1 MLIVPTLHPAFL
13 LKNGDDDGQ
22 AKFEQ
27 TVIADLQKGRRL
39 TRAHPTWDESMLYER
54 DGAGRLWR
62 CFPAGYEVEWFFQRF
77 YAACARHPEAL
88 QAGTLSLTLDVETTK
103 DAPMLSQLICVG
115 LGFRSPTEEQV
126 INVPILCCGGSRYWA
141 EPDEQRIRWMLASV
155 MADTRVPVTCHNKG
169 FDTAVMWSNGM
180 RVVGH
185 VWDTMAAHHV
195 ADAELP
201 HNLGFVGSLY
211 TDGRYW
217 KDDSKGDGGFLAIPD
232 ETLRLYN
239 LRDILVTQRVQ
250 EVLHGLVKRHNLWN
264 LYLEQLRGI
273 DVMTRA
279 SLRGMLIDER
289 KRTSRDQTPEGK
301 FVGLQPQL
309 EKQRDDAIDMLRQVS
324 GNPTFD
330 PARPA
335 FVSKLFFEDLKFP
348 VVLTSPKTG
357 KPKVDKEAMMLLEM
371 VATTREQRTALR
383 GVIEFRQ
390 AEKFLGTFIHGLGK
404 FVHPGT
410 WRFHT
415 QWKLLAVSGRW
426 TSSPN
431 CFDAETEVL
440 TRAGWVKLPDLESGV
455 EVAQWHPDGRVDFV
469 LPELVQAVSAT
480 PLLTFKNQHIDLA
493 MTRDH
498 RALLRHRKTGALRVF
513 RADEYP
519 EDWQQL
525 HSGNY
530 AGPGL
535 PLTDDELRLLVA
547 IQADAVT
554 EPFTRGWLTV
564 RLTRTRK
571 VERMEALLTRLDLPF
586 TKAEEHNL
594 PDRAY
599 RATFKVKHPLIEKLR
614 EYLGDEKRFGPWLL
628 NLSRRQLD
636 VFIEEL
642 WYWDGS
648 FTRKNN
654 YSSST
659 PGNAAWV
666 QTVLHL
672 SGVRGH
678 MREVRSTS
686 RRTNWQVDMTP
697 RDYSLTTN
705 IERGTLGEA
714 GTTVYCVT
722 VPSSYVMVRR
732 NGRITVTGNCQNWN
746 KKVKSMFRAAPGWKF
761 VGVDLSQAE
770 LRFMAYLAND
780 QALLAMYTN
789 NINVHTVNTC
799 LLFKVQCPNP
809 KDMNPATEQFV
820 RSEMQRVHGITYDSC
835 PVPPASSWKT
845 IRTLGKSYVFA
856 ANYGAEAETMH
867 RNMRSKRDPD
877 SNKLLFPT
885 LLLSEIQAL
894 AVMWTKKLHPEIP
907 QFWEDV
913 QLQTRKAGGYFCPI
927 SGRVRWFRGGF
938 KRNEMLNI
946 GLQMGVASWMNK
958 CMVEIQDIYD
968 AETGGAAQVVQQV
981 HDALNVECP
990 EPYAKRAGEVM
1001 NQILNREFP
1010 LLGHKATLPA
1020 DPALIGDY
1028 LDEV

>member
-1 MLIVPTLHPAFL
+1 MLLVPTLHPALL

-22 AKFEQ
+22 AKFER
-27 TVIADLQKGRRL
+27 TVIGDLEKGLRL
-39 TRAHPTWDESMLYER
+39 SRSVPTWNESLIFER

-62 CFPAGYEVEWFFQRF
+62 CFPNPQEVRWFFDRF
-77 YAACARHPEAL
+77 YQACARHPEAVA
-88 QAGTLSLTLDVETTK
+88 AGTLSLTLDVETTK
-103 DAPMLSQLICVG
+103 DAPMLSLLICVG
-115 LGFRSPTEEQV
+115 LGFRSPTDEQV
-126 INVPILCCGGSRYWA
+126 LNLPILSCGGSRYWA
-141 EPDEQRIRWMLASV
+141 EGDEPGVREMLRAV
-155 MADTRVPVTCHNKG
+155 MADARVPKCCHNKG

-180 RVVGH
+180 PVYGH

-195 ADAELP
+195 EDGEMP
-201 HNLGFVGSLY
+201 HNLGFVGSLH

-239 LRDILVTQRVQ
+239 LRDILVTQRAQ
-250 EVLHGLVKRHNLWN
+250 ERLHTSLMRLRLWN

-273 DVMTRA
+273 DVMMRA
-279 SLRGMLIDER
+279 SLRGLLIDER
-289 KRTSRDQTPEGK
+289 RRTSREQDADGK
-301 FVGLQPQL
+301 FIGLQPQL
-309 EKQRDDAIDMLRQVS
+309 EKQRDESIELLRQVAGS
-324 GNPTFD
+324 DSFD
-330 PARPA
+330 PAKPA
-335 FVSKLFFEDLKFP
+335 HISHLFFQTLGFP

-371 VATTREQRTALR
+371 VATTREQKAALR
-383 GVIEFRQ
+383 GVIAFRQ

-404 FVHPGT
+404 FVHPQS

-440 TRAGWVKLPDLESGV
+440 TRSGWVKLPALESGV

-469 LPELVQAVSAT
+469 LPELVQAVSDA
-480 PLLTFKNQHIDLA
+480 PLLTFKNQHIELA

-519 EDWQQL
+519 DDWQQI

-571 VERMEALLTRLDLPF
+571 VERMNALLTRLGLPF

-599 RATFKVKHPLIEKLR
+599 RATFKVKHPLIEKLHG
-614 EYLGDEKRFGPWLL
+614 YLGDEKRFGPWLL
-628 NLSRRQLD
+628 NLSRPQLD

-666 QTVLHL
+666 QTILHL

-686 RRTNWQVDMTP
+686 GRTNWQVDMTP

-705 IERGTLGEA
+705 IERGTLGKA
-714 GTTVYCVT
+714 GTPVYCVT

-732 NGRITVTGNCQNWN
+732 NGRIAVTGNCQNWN
-746 KKVKSMFRAAPGWKF
+746 KKVKAMFKAPPGWKY

-780 QALLAMYTN
+780 AALLTMYAQ

-799 LLFKVQCPNP
+799 LLFKVKCPNP
-809 KDMNPATEQFV
+809 KDMNPVTEAFV
-820 RSEMQRVHGITYDSC
+820 RSEMKRIHGLDYDQC
-835 PVPPASSWKT
+835 QEPPLSSWKT

-867 RNMRSKRDPD
+867 KNMRSKRDPD

-894 AVMWTKKLHPEIP
+894 AVMWTKTLHPEIP
-907 QFWEDV
+907 TFWESV
-913 QLQTRKAGGYFCPI
+913 QMQTRKAGGYFCPI

-958 CMVEIQDIYD
+958 CMVEIQDTYD
-968 AETGGAAQVVQQV
+968 KETGGAAQVVQQV

-990 EPYAKRAGEVM
+990 EPYAKRAGDVM
-1001 NQILNREFP
+1001 NEVLNRYFP
-1010 LLGHKATLPA
+1010 LLGHNAQLPA
-1020 DPALIGDY
+1020 DPALTGEY

>member
-27 TVIADLQKGRRL
+27 TVVADLKKGQRL
-39 TRAHPTWDESMLYER
+39 TRAHPTWDESMLYQR

-62 CFPAGYEVEWFFQRF
+62 CFPTGFEVEWFLQRF

-115 LGFRSPTEEQV
+115 LGFRSPTDEQV
-126 INVPILCCGGSRYWA
+126 INVPILSCGGARYWA
-141 EPDEQRIRWMLASV
+141 EPDEQRIRWLLASV
-155 MADTRVPVTCHNKG
+155 MADPRVPVTCHNKG
-169 FDTAVMWSNGM
+169 FDTAVMASNGM

-195 ADAELP
+195 SDAELP

-250 EVLHGLVKRHNLWN
+250 EVLHGLVKRHNLWG

-289 KRTSRDQTPEGK
+289 KRTSRDQTPDGK

-335 FVSKLFFEDLKFP
+335 YVSKLFFEDLKFP

-431 CFDAETEVL
+431 C
-440 TRAGWVKLPDLESGV
+440 
-455 EVAQWHPDGRVDFV
+455 
-469 LPELVQAVSAT
+469 
-480 PLLTFKNQHIDLA
+480 
-493 MTRDH
+493 
-498 RALLRHRKTGALRVF
+498 
-513 RADEYP
+513 
-519 EDWQQL
+519 
-525 HSGNY
+525 
-530 AGPGL
+530 
-535 PLTDDELRLLVA
+535 
-547 IQADAVT
+547 
-554 EPFTRGWLTV
+554 
-564 RLTRTRK
+564 
-571 VERMEALLTRLDLPF
+571 
-586 TKAEEHNL
+586 
-594 PDRAY
+594 
-599 RATFKVKHPLIEKLR
+599 
-614 EYLGDEKRFGPWLL
+614 
-628 NLSRRQLD
+628 
-636 VFIEEL
+636 
-642 WYWDGS
+642 
-648 FTRKNN
+648 
-654 YSSST
+654 
-659 PGNAAWV
+659 
-666 QTVLHL
+666 
-672 SGVRGH
+672 
-678 MREVRSTS
+678 
-686 RRTNWQVDMTP
+686 
-697 RDYSLTTN
+697 
-705 IERGTLGEA
+705 
-714 GTTVYCVT
+714 
-722 VPSSYVMVRR
+722 
-732 NGRITVTGNCQNWN
+732 QNWN

-780 QALLAMYTN
+780 QALLAMYAN

-820 RSEMQRVHGITYDSC
+820 RSEMQRIHGITYDSC

-958 CMVEIQDIYD
+958 CMVEIQDVYD

-990 EPYAKRAGEVM
+990 EPYAKRAGDVM